1 MAGLDRIG
9 RPVAGDA
16 GAGTEDAVYRD
27 RARRLGLPFAAS
39 VDLGNHPPAP
49 AEVIARGPFALSAG
63 SGRIAFIA
71 PDEEQMPA
79 IGRWLIAYPEARR
92 RLAVSTPTA
101 IRAGLRAASA
111 DEFAERAVGRLA
123 RRHPELS
130 ARQTLTQPQ
139 AAAGLALAA
148 ALAAGLATAPTTL
161 LFVLNLLATAFFFGV
176 SALRFIASGLAP
188 PALAE
193 YDPADV
199 ADDAELPVYSVLVP
213 LHHEAHIVPQLRLAL
228 GRIDWP
234 VERLDVKLI
243 VEADDGATSVA
254 VARAFA
260 GPPYEVVV
268 VPAGRPRTKP
278 KALAFA
284 MTFARGAFVT
294 IYDAEDQPHPGQLR
308 EAFAAFS
315 RAGPD
320 LACLQ
325 APIIIHEPGARFIA
339 RLFSIEYAALFDGLL
354 PALATLGLPLPLGG
368 TSNHFRREAL
378 ERTGGWDP
386 FNVTED
392 ADLGI
397 RLARFGYRTATI
409 TLPTLEEAPAST
421 GDWLRQRTR
430 WFKGWMQT
438 WLVHMRRPVLLFREL
453 GPLGF
458 LGFNL
463 IGAGMLV
470 SAVIHP
476 IYLLSFILRAAD
488 PLALWTEA
496 GAIGSAVIGAN
507 LFNLAAGYLA
517 VALLTERALAL
528 RGRSSE
534 LPVLIG
540 LPIYWLL
547 MAVACV
553 RALIQLVL
561 RPHLWEKTPHV
572 GVGLAAERTAG
583 VEGKRPTARPTFPA
597 SRSRTAVSGGGPGAG
612 GAGRRSG

>member
-49 AEVIARGPFALSAG
+49 AEVIARGTFALSAG
-63 SGRIAFIA
+63 PDRIAFIA
-71 PDEEQMPA
+71 PDEETLPA
-79 IGRWLIAYPEARR
+79 IGRWLIAYPQARR
-92 RLAVSTPTA
+92 RLAISTPTA

-111 DEFAERAVGRLA
+111 DEFAARAVGRLA
-123 RRHPELS
+123 HRHPELS
-130 ARQTLTQPQ
+130 ARQTLTRPQ
-139 AAAGLALAA
+139 AAAGLALFAA
-148 ALAAGLATAPTTL
+148 IAAGLATAPATL
-161 LFVLNLLATAFFFGV
+161 LFVLNLLATTFFFGV
-176 SALRFIASGLAP
+176 SALRFIAAGLAP
-188 PALAE
+188 PALVE
-193 YDPADV
+193 VDRADGT
-199 ADDAELPVYSVLVP
+199 DDAALPIYTVLVP
-213 LHHEAHIVPQLRLAL
+213 LHHEAHIVPQLRRAL

-234 VERLDVKLI
+234 AERLDVKLI
-243 VEADDGATSVA
+243 VEADDPATSAA

-268 VPAGRPRTKP
+268 VPPGRPRTKP

-284 MTFARGAFVT
+284 MTFARGSFVT

-315 RAGPD
+315 EAGPE

-325 APIIIHEPGARFIA
+325 APIIVDESGARFIA
-339 RLFSIEYAALFDGLL
+339 RLFSIEYAALFDGFL

-386 FNVTED
+386 YNVTED

-421 GDWLRQRTR
+421 VDWLRQRTR

-476 IYLLSFILRAAD
+476 VYLASFILLAAD

-528 RGRSSE
+528 RGRSRE
-534 LPVLIG
+534 LPALIG
-540 LPIYWLL
+540 LPVYWLL

-553 RALIQLVL
+553 RALVQLVV

-572 GVGLAAERTAG
+572 GTRLVAEPSTRTPAG
-583 VEGKRPTARPTFPA
+583 RPPGRPA
-597 SRSRTAVSGGGPGAG
+597 SIANRPPSAVTGGGAR
-612 GAGRRSG
+612 A

>member
-9 RPVAGDA
+9 RPVAGGA

-49 AEVIARGPFALSAG
+49 AGVIARGTFALSAG
-63 SGRIAFIA
+63 PDRIAFLA
-71 PDEEQMPA
+71 PDEETLPA
-79 IGRWLIAYPEARR
+79 IGRWLIAHPQARR

-111 DEFAERAVGRLA
+111 DEFAERAVARLA
-123 RRHPELS
+123 HRHPELS
-130 ARQTLTQPQ
+130 ARRTLTRPQ
-139 AAAGLALAA
+139 AAAGLALLAA
-148 ALAAGLATAPTTL
+148 IAAGLAAAPATL
-161 LFVLNLLATAFFFGV
+161 LFVLNLLATTFFFGV
-176 SALRFIASGLAP
+176 SALRFIAAGLAP

-193 YDPADV
+193 VDPADGT
-199 ADDAELPVYSVLVP
+199 DDAALPVYTVLVP
-213 LHHEAHIVPQLRLAL
+213 LHHEAQIVPQLRLAL

-234 VERLDVKLI
+234 AERLDVKLI
-243 VEADDGATSVA
+243 VEADDSATSAA

-268 VPAGRPRTKP
+268 VPPGRPRTKP

-284 MTFARGAFVT
+284 MTFARGSFVT

-315 RAGPD
+315 GAGPD

-339 RLFSIEYAALFDGLL
+339 RLFSIEYAALFDGFL
-354 PALATLGLPLPLGG
+354 PALAALGLPLPLGG

-386 FNVTED
+386 YNVTED

-409 TLPTLEEAPAST
+409 TLPTIEEAPAST
-421 GDWLRQRTR
+421 VDWLRQRTR

-458 LGFNL
+458 LGFSL

-476 IYLLSFILRAAD
+476 VYLASFILLAAD

-496 GAIGSAVIGAN
+496 GAFGSAVIGAN

-528 RGRSSE
+528 RGRSRE
-534 LPVLIG
+534 LPALIG
-540 LPIYWLL
+540 LPVYWLL

-553 RALIQLVL
+553 RALFQLVVK
-561 RPHLWEKTPHV
+561 PHLWEKTPHV
-572 GVGLAAERTAG
+572 GVGPSAEPSTRTRPG
-583 VEGKRPTARPTFPA
+583 RPTGRPASAA
-597 SRSRTAVSGGGPGAG
+597 SRSRAAVSGGGAQ
-612 GAGRRSG
+612 A